1 MNSIESTKTAPT
13 ETSQKSEPTG
23 RETLNV
29 GIVLPNDERHPVGW
43 LATRALGTEI
53 EWRNGPVDIHWF
65 VEHSTPPLWAD
76 DRTLTIN
83 QLPEDI
89 NELESELDVILGYG
103 VADKEIEFGI
113 DPADVEL
120 TLHDTAA
127 LLTRY
132 LLPDLTQANHPAP
145 SLRESIV
152 VDVSNDLS
160 ETVATEI
167 ARHALSKT
175 IPISLLGSGAEQSR
189 FAAKLQRHNQTATDV
204 GSDLDPDEF
213 GALIQHAAVVVT
225 EDPAVQHL
233 AQVLHGRA
241 VFITEASDS
250 QTIQRDLWSATSGI
264 SHPQPDTTLEH
275 KIQRLAEIVEQTA
288 LLRLDRTI
296 SDRTAAQERER
307 NHQIVTLHE
316 RQAMQWNQQ
325 RRRSKQTIDRMRED
339 LLNVEAKLGIAEK
352 EADNSRRALRAQHNR
367 LNELEMKIAEHDQG
381 PARLQRSVDWHS
393 VIAQIERDA
402 LKVLHWLRRQFGKG

>member
-65 VEHSTPPLWAD
+65 VEQSTPPLWAD

-89 NELESELDVILGYG
+89 NELESELDVILGHG
-103 VADKEIEFGI
+103 LANKEIEFGI
-113 DPADVEL
+113 DPAVVEL

-132 LLPDLTQANHPAP
+132 LLPDLTHANHHAP

-250 QTIQRDLWSATSGI
+250 QSIQRDLWSATSCI
-264 SHPQPDTTLEH
+264 SYPQPYTTLEH

-307 NHQIVTLHE
+307 FHQIVTLHE
-316 RQAMQWNQQ
+316 RQAIQWNQQ

-339 LLNVEAKLGIAEK
+339 LLNLEAKLGIAEN
-352 EADNSRRALRAQHNR
+352 EADDNRRALRAQHNR
-367 LNELEMKIAEHDQG
+367 LNQLEMDIAERDQG
-381 PARLQRSVDWHS
+381 PARLQRSVDWSS
-393 VIAQIERDA
+393 VVAQIERDA

>member
-65 VEHSTPPLWAD
+65 VEQSKPLWAN

-89 NELESELDVILGYG
+89 NELESELDVILGHG
-103 VADKEIEFGI
+103 LANKEIEFGI
-113 DPADVEL
+113 DPAVVQL

-204 GSDLDPDEF
+204 GSALDPDEF

-264 SHPQPDTTLEH
+264 SYPQPDTTLEH

-316 RQAMQWNQQ
+316 RQAIQWNQH

-339 LLNVEAKLGIAEK
+339 LLNLEAKLGIAEN
-352 EADNSRRALRAQHNR
+352 EADDNRRALRAQHNR
-367 LNELEMKIAEHDQG
+367 LNQLEMELAERDQG
-381 PARLQRSVDWHS
+381 PARLQRSVDWSS
-393 VIAQIERDA
+393 VVAQIERDA

>member
-1 MNSIESTKTAPT
+1 MSAV
-13 ETSQKSEPTG
+13 
-23 RETLNV
+23 R
-29 GIVLPNDERHPVGW
+29 
-43 LATRALGTEI
+43 RAK
-53 EWRNGPVDIHWF
+53 PVDIHWF
-65 VEHSTPPLWAD
+65 VEQSTPPLWAD

-89 NELESELDVILGYG
+89 NELESELDVILGHG
-103 VADKEIEFGI
+103 LANKEIEFGI
-113 DPADVEL
+113 DPAVVEL

-250 QTIQRDLWSATSGI
+250 QSIQRDLWSATSGI

-296 SDRTAAQERER
+296 SD
-307 NHQIVTLHE
+307 
-316 RQAMQWNQQ
+316 
-325 RRRSKQTIDRMRED
+325 
-339 LLNVEAKLGIAEK
+339 
-352 EADNSRRALRAQHNR
+352 
-367 LNELEMKIAEHDQG
+367 
-381 PARLQRSVDWHS
+381 
-393 VIAQIERDA
+393 
-402 LKVLHWLRRQFGKG
+402 

>member
-13 ETSQKSEPTG
+13 QPSQKSEETG

-65 VEHSTPPLWAD
+65 VEQSTPPLWAD

-89 NELESELDVILGYG
+89 NELESELDVILGHG
-103 VADKEIEFGI
+103 LANKEIEFGI
-113 DPADVEL
+113 DPAVVQL

-152 VDVSNDLS
+152 VDVSNDPS

-250 QTIQRDLWSATSGI
+250 QSIQRDLWSATSGI
-264 SHPQPDTTLEH
+264 SHPQPDTKFEH

-307 NHQIVTLHE
+307 FHQIVTLHE
-316 RQAMQWNQQ
+316 RQAIQWNQQ

-339 LLNVEAKLGIAEK
+339 LLNLEAKLGIAEN
-352 EADNSRRALRAQHNR
+352 EADDNRRALRAQHNR
-367 LNELEMKIAEHDQG
+367 LNQLEMDIAERDQG
-381 PARLQRSVDWHS
+381 PARLQRSVDWSS
-393 VIAQIERDA
+393 VVAQIERDA

>member
-65 VEHSTPPLWAD
+65 VEQSTPPLWAD

-89 NELESELDVILGYG
+89 NELESELDVILGHG
-103 VADKEIEFGI
+103 LANKEIEFGI
-113 DPADVEL
+113 DPAVVEL
-120 TLHDTAA
+120 TVHDTTT

-204 GSDLDPDEF
+204 GGDLDPDEF

-241 VFITEASDS
+241 VFIAEASDS

-316 RQAMQWNQQ
+316 RQAIQWNQQ

-339 LLNVEAKLGIAEK
+339 LLNLEAKLDIAEN
-352 EADNSRRALRAQHNR
+352 EADDNRRALRAQHNR
-367 LNELEMKIAEHDQG
+367 LNQLEMDIAERDQG
-381 PARLQRSVDWHS
+381 PARLQRSVDWSS
-393 VIAQIERDA
+393 VVAQIERDA

>member
-65 VEHSTPPLWAD
+65 VEQSTPPLWAD

-89 NELESELDVILGYG
+89 NELESELDVILGHG
-103 VADKEIEFGI
+103 LSNKEIEFGI
-113 DPADVEL
+113 DPAVVEL
-120 TLHDTAA
+120 TVHDTTT

-316 RQAMQWNQQ
+316 RQAIQWNQQ

-339 LLNVEAKLGIAEK
+339 LLNLEAKLDIAEN
-352 EADNSRRALRAQHNR
+352 EADDNRRALRAQHNR
-367 LNELEMKIAEHDQG
+367 LNQLEMDIAERDQG
-381 PARLQRSVDWHS
+381 PARLQRSVDWSS
-393 VIAQIERDA
+393 VVAQIERDA

>member
-65 VEHSTPPLWAD
+65 VEQSTPPLWAD

-89 NELESELDVILGYG
+89 NELESELDVILGHG
-103 VADKEIEFGI
+103 LANKEIEFGI
-113 DPADVEL
+113 DPAVVEL
-120 TLHDTAA
+120 TVHDTTT

-316 RQAMQWNQQ
+316 RQAIQWNQQ

-339 LLNVEAKLGIAEK
+339 LLNLEAKLDIAEN
-352 EADNSRRALRAQHNR
+352 EADDNRRALRAQHNR
-367 LNELEMKIAEHDQG
+367 LNQLEMDIAERDQG
-381 PARLQRSVDWHS
+381 PARLQRSVDWSS
-393 VIAQIERDA
+393 VVAQIERDA

>member
-1 MNSIESTKTAPT
+1 MNSIESTQTAPT
-13 ETSQKSEPTG
+13 QTSQESETNG
-23 RETLNV
+23 RQNLNV

-53 EWRNGPVDIHWF
+53 EWRNGPVNTQWF
-65 VEHSTPPLWAD
+65 IEKSPPPLWAD
-76 DRTLTIN
+76 DPSLKIN
-83 QLPEDI
+83 QLPDDI
-89 NELESELDVILGYG
+89 NELENELDVILGHG
-103 VADKEIEFGI
+103 LASKEIEFGI
-113 DPADVEL
+113 DPGVVEL
-120 TLHDTAA
+120 TLHDTTA

-145 SLRESIV
+145 SLQESIV
-152 VDVSNDLS
+152 VDVNSDLA
-160 ETVATEI
+160 ETVAAEI

-175 IPISLLGSGAEQSR
+175 IPISLLGSEADQSR

-204 GSDLDPDEF
+204 GRDLDPDEF

-233 AQVLHGRA
+233 AQVLHGR
-241 VFITEASDS
+241 VVLITETSDG
-250 QTIQRDLWSATSGI
+250 QTIQRDLWSATSGV
-264 SHPQPDTTLEH
+264 SHPQLDPTVEA

-307 NHQIVTLHE
+307 NEQIVTLHE
-316 RQAMQWNQQ
+316 RQAIQWNQQ
-325 RRRSKQTIDRMRED
+325 RRRSKQTIDRMREE
-339 LLNVEAKLGIAEK
+339 LLNVEAKLDTAEN

-367 LNELEMKIAEHDQG
+367 LNQLEMDIAERDQG

-393 VIAQIERDA
+393 VAAQIERDA
-402 LKVLHWLRRQFGKG
+402 LKILHWLRRQFGKG

>member
-1 MNSIESTKTAPT
+1 M
-13 ETSQKSEPTG
+13 
-23 RETLNV
+23 
-29 GIVLPNDERHPVGW
+29 
-43 LATRALGTEI
+43 
-53 EWRNGPVDIHWF
+53 
-65 VEHSTPPLWAD
+65 
-76 DRTLTIN
+76 
-83 QLPEDI
+83 PEDI
-89 NELESELDVILGYG
+89 NELESELDVILGHG
-103 VADKEIEFGI
+103 LANKEIEFGI
-113 DPADVEL
+113 DPAVVQL

-250 QTIQRDLWSATSGI
+250 QSIQRDLWSATSGI

-316 RQAMQWNQQ
+316 RQAIQWNQQ

-339 LLNVEAKLGIAEK
+339 LLNLEAKLGIAEN
-352 EADNSRRALRAQHNR
+352 EADDNRRALRAQHNR
-367 LNELEMKIAEHDQG
+367 LNQLEMDIAERDQG
-381 PARLQRSVDWHS
+381 PARLQRSVDWSS
-393 VIAQIERDA
+393 VVAQIERDA

>member
-65 VEHSTPPLWAD
+65 VEQSTPPLWAD

-89 NELESELDVILGYG
+89 NELESELDVILGHG
-103 VADKEIEFGI
+103 LANKEIEFGI
-113 DPADVEL
+113 DPAVVEL

-264 SHPQPDTTLEH
+264 SYPQPDTTLEH
-275 KIQRLAEIVEQTA
+275 KIERLAEIVEQTA

-316 RQAMQWNQQ
+316 RQAIQWNQQ

-339 LLNVEAKLGIAEK
+339 LLNLEAKLDIAEN
-352 EADNSRRALRAQHNR
+352 EADDNRRALRAQHNR
-367 LNELEMKIAEHDQG
+367 LNQLEMDIAERDQG
-381 PARLQRSVDWHS
+381 PARLQRSVDWSS
-393 VIAQIERDA
+393 VVAQIERDA

>member
-13 ETSQKSEPTG
+13 ETSQESERNG

-53 EWRNGPVDIHWF
+53 EWRNGPVNTQWF
-65 VEHSTPPLWAD
+65 VEKSTPLLWAD
-76 DRTLTIN
+76 DPALKIN

-89 NELESELDVILGYG
+89 NELEHALDVILGHG
-103 VADKEIEFGI
+103 LASKEIEFAI
-113 DPADVEL
+113 DPAVVDL
-120 TLHDTAA
+120 SLHDTTA
-127 LLTRY
+127 LLPRY
-132 LLPDLTQANHPAP
+132 LLPDLTQATHPAP
-145 SLRESIV
+145 SLQESIV
-152 VDVSNDLS
+152 VDVNSDLP
-160 ETVATEI
+160 ETVVAEI

-175 IPISLLGSGAEQSR
+175 VPISLLGSEADQSR
-189 FAAKLQRHNQTATDV
+189 FAAKLQRHNQTATNV

-225 EDPAVQHL
+225 GDPAVQHL
-233 AQVLHGRA
+233 AEVLHGRA
-241 VFITEASDS
+241 VLITETSDG

-264 SHPQPDTTLEH
+264 SHPQLDPTLEA

-288 LLRLDRTI
+288 LLRLDRPI
-296 SDRTAAQERER
+296 SYRTAAQERER
-307 NHQIVTLHE
+307 NEQIATLHE
-316 RQAMQWNQQ
+316 RQAIQWSQQ
-325 RRRSKQTIDRMRED
+325 RRRSKQTIDRMREE
-339 LLNVEAKLGIAEK
+339 LLNVEAKLDTAEN
-352 EADNSRRALRAQHNR
+352 EADNSRRALQAQHNR
-367 LNELEMKIAEHDQG
+367 LNQLEMDIAERDQG

-393 VIAQIERDA
+393 VVAQIERDA

>member
-65 VEHSTPPLWAD
+65 VEQSTPPLWAD

-89 NELESELDVILGYG
+89 NELESELDVILGHG
-103 VADKEIEFGI
+103 LANKEIEFGI
-113 DPADVEL
+113 DPAVVEL
-120 TLHDTAA
+120 TLHDTTT

-152 VDVSNDLS
+152 VDVSNDPS

-316 RQAMQWNQQ
+316 RQAIQWNQQ

-339 LLNVEAKLGIAEK
+339 LLNLEAKLGIAEN
-352 EADNSRRALRAQHNR
+352 EADDNRRALRAQHNR
-367 LNELEMKIAEHDQG
+367 LNQLEMDIAERDQG
-381 PARLQRSVDWHS
+381 PARLQRSVDWSS
-393 VIAQIERDA
+393 VVAQIERDA

>member
-13 ETSQKSEPTG
+13 ETSQNSETHG

-65 VEHSTPPLWAD
+65 VEQSTPPLWAD

-89 NELESELDVILGYG
+89 NELESELDVILGHG
-103 VADKEIEFGI
+103 LANKEIEFGI
-113 DPADVEL
+113 DPAVVEL
-120 TLHDTAA
+120 TVHDTTT

-316 RQAMQWNQQ
+316 RQAIQWNQQ

-339 LLNVEAKLGIAEK
+339 LLNLEAKLDIAEN
-352 EADNSRRALRAQHNR
+352 EADDNRRALRAQHNR
-367 LNELEMKIAEHDQG
+367 LNQLEMDIAERDQG
-381 PARLQRSVDWHS
+381 PARLQRSVDWSS
-393 VIAQIERDA
+393 VVAQIERDA